1 MHLTWPLWR
10 TATSDER
17 FSLSQATSPSRQVVN
32 RNRAEQ
38 GGSITIEKLSKSVG
52 DAVLYDELDLR
63 LPTGE
68 FISIVG
74 PAGSD
79 HTTLIQMLS
88 GLTPQDAGQVLYD
101 GKPLGETRIAYVF
114 RDHRK
119 GLLPWLSAL
128 DNLRHPLAAAGL
140 TREEQD
146 RRIFELLS
154 GLDLGFDLR
163 AYPYELA
170 PGHNQIVAIL
180 RSLAMRPEVLF
191 LEAPFAELGTK
202 AKTIAREQLQ
212 KIFLKTGTTMVLVT
226 ADLDEALQMSD
237 RILLLTHEPPQ
248 LAGMIAVDLQW
259 PRKADVTSTP
269 RFAELK
275 RRCIGSYRHD
285 AAA

>member
-180 RSLAMRPEVLF
+180 RSLA
-191 LEAPFAELGTK
+191 
-202 AKTIAREQLQ
+202 
-212 KIFLKTGTTMVLVT
+212 
-226 ADLDEALQMSD
+226 
-237 RILLLTHEPPQ
+237 
-248 LAGMIAVDLQW
+248 
-259 PRKADVTSTP
+259 
-269 RFAELK
+269 
-275 RRCIGSYRHD
+275 
-285 AAA
+285 